1 MSTPEYP
8 EPIRDWGWQEFY
20 TELNTLRDLHR
31 DPTFGWY
38 DRHVSRHPAMHRQVF
53 EFMQVWK
60 PLNVGQL
67 ALEWPYISEKD
78 CNRIAFTPSIAH
90 GRADRQTI
98 TTLAK
103 YLQRHWPH
111 VPDHVKRDFCAVNA
125 DVDFRTHNTEF
136 GIVAGV
142 ELGPQSCMKSAY
154 GSIPFGGVDHDA
166 LCQTLKG
173 NGDDNMGSRLT
184 RHPYIVYQ
192 PHFGWR
198 MVTRE
203 LGGEVLGRCLVNEAD
218 ERVFVRSYQCTDSY
232 SGSDAGL
239 EAWLGQQGYE
249 KLSSWPN
256 GLKLAKFPHPR
267 DHHTP
272 LLPYLDGRDRAV
284 SDEGDFFVID
294 CDGAYTCDNTDGT
307 ATYADNLSACG
318 DCEARVD
325 SDEMTSVAGGDRCVC
340 SSCIED
346 YRECYMGHRGYEYV
360 HVDQAIR
367 VSDHSSFRR
376 GEWMDRDNL
385 PEGWVEDVDG
395 EAIKEDECVEINGD
409 YYAHARD
416 DVRCLHDGECALET
430 DCVELADG
438 EWALRDDT
446 WKCEESGDYYLDSD
460 TDDRVEYDG
469 LSYHTD
475 NCWTCEDTMV
485 SVPDSVKPVSL
496 GGCSYDPRH
505 VQAVL
510 DALKP
515 APLPS
520 HPVCRTT
527 LTNAAFEL
535 CA

>member
-8 EPIRDWGWQEFY
+8 EPIQGWDYDEIDQERY
-20 TELNTLRDLHR
+20 NLTDKRK

-38 DRHVSRHPAMHRQVF
+38 VKYWSTHPGMHKQVL
-53 EFMQVWK
+53 EFARTWK

-67 ALEWPYISEKD
+67 VLEWPYVSETD

-90 GRADRQTI
+90 GKADRQTI

-103 YLQRHWPH
+103 FLQRHWPH

-125 DVDFRTHNTEF
+125 DVDFRTYNTEL
-136 GIVAGV
+136 GIIAGV

-154 GSIPFGGVDHDA
+154 GSIPFGGDDHHA
-166 LCQTLKG
+166 LCQTLKRK
-173 NGDDNMGSRLT
+173 GDYDMGSRLT

-192 PHFGWR
+192 PKYGWR

-203 LGGEVLGRCLVNEAD
+203 RSGEVLGRCLVNEAD
-218 ERVFVRSYQCTDSY
+218 DRVFVRSYQCTDSY

-239 EAWLGQQGYE
+239 EAWLVQQGYH
-249 KLSSWPN
+249 KLDAWPD
-256 GLKLAKFPHPR
+256 GLKLAKFPHPQ
-267 DHHTP
+267 DHQAP
-272 LLPYLDGRDRAV
+272 LLPYLDGCDRDV
-284 SDEGDFFVID
+284 SDEGGFFVID
-294 CDGAYTCDNTDGT
+294 RGGAYTCDNTDGT
-307 ATYADNLSACG
+307 ATYEDNQSICDDCG
-318 DCEARVD
+318 ARVD
-325 SDEMTSVAGGDRCVC
+325 SDEMTSVAGGDRDVC

-346 YRECYMGHRGYEYV
+346 YRECYVGHGDYEYV

-367 VSDHSSFRR
+367 VSEHSSFRQ
-376 GEWMDRDNL
+376 GEWMDGRNL
-385 PEGWVEDVDG
+385 PDEWVEDVDG
-395 EAIKEDECVEINGD
+395 EAIKAYECVEINGD
-409 YYAHARD
+409 YYAHDHD
-416 DVRCLHDGECALET
+416 DVRCLHDGEYALET

-438 EWALRDDT
+438 ELALSDDT

-460 TDDRVEYDG
+460 TDEQVEYEG
-469 LSYHTD
+469 ETYHSD
-475 NCWTCEDTMV
+475 NCWTCEDSMV
-485 SVPDSVKPVSL
+485 SVPDSVKPVIL

-515 APLPS
+515 VVVPS
-520 HPVCRTT
+520 PPVCWTT